1 MRTASDPHP
10 RPLALFRQTA
20 ATVRAYRDFLD
31 EHGIDAASITAAA
44 ERRTLAVVCFPLGT
58 WVGGRYTANCL
69 QMLGAQLPL
78 TTIAPGNN
86 KAEILRVV
94 PELGEY
100 VDQVVLFGS
109 PPFLE
114 DLADDGGVLTSE
126 RLERFCLARGFD
138 PGEMPDLP
146 FVYVF
151 GRASHAVVCEELV
164 RRNSE
169 YANYVPADRR
179 SPRVE
184 LRDAGDPEYFP
195 VGVKHRCTR

>member
-1 MRTASDPHP
+1 MGGLYTAS
-10 RPLALFRQTA
+10 
-20 ATVRAYRDFLD
+20 
-31 EHGIDAASITAAA
+31 
-44 ERRTLAVVCFPLGT
+44 
-58 WVGGRYTANCL
+58 CL
-69 QMLGAQLPL
+69 QVLGAQLPL

-100 VDQVVLFGS
+100 FDKVALFGY

-114 DLADDGGVLTSE
+114 DLADDGGVLTRE

-164 RRNSE
+164 RRNSQ

-195 VGVKHRCTR
+195 VGVKHRYTR